1 MKTLHANQWTR
12 REFTVQSALAML
24 SGVTITLSSCG
35 DSNSS
40 TAPSTTSTSTPAS
53 APASAGDIVGAIGA
67 NHGHTA
73 VITAA
78 QLTTA
83 NAVDLDIS
91 GSANHPHTVNL
102 TATEVGQIAGG
113 TRVTK
118 LSSNNDGSGFGS
130 HTHTVTFN

>member
-1 MKTLHANQWTR
+1 MTMVNANQWTR

-24 SGVTITLSSCG
+24 SGVAITRLSCG

-40 TAPSTTSTSTPAS
+40 TAPSTTSTPTPAS
-53 APASAGDIVGAIGA
+53 AGANAGVVGA

-78 QLTTA
+78 QLTAA
-83 NAVDLDIS
+83 NAVSLDIS

-102 TATEVGQIAGG
+102 TDAEVGQIAGG
-113 TRVTK
+113 TRVIK
-118 LSSNNDGSGFGS
+118 PSSNNDG
-130 HTHTVTFN
+130 HAHTVTFS

>member
-1 MKTLHANQWTR
+1 MTMVNANQWTR

-24 SGVTITLSSCG
+24 SGVAITLSSCG

-40 TAPSTTSTSTPAS
+40 TAPSTTST
-53 APASAGDIVGAIGA
+53 PASAGANVGVVGA

-73 VITAA
+73 IITAA
-78 QLTTA
+78 QLTAA
-83 NAVDLDIS
+83 NAVSLDIS
-91 GSANHPHTVNL
+91 GSANHSHTVNL
-102 TATEVGQIAGG
+102 TDTEVGQIAGG

-118 LSSNNDGSGFGS
+118 PSSNNNGSGFGS

>member
-24 SGVTITLSSCG
+24 SGVAITLSSCGG

-40 TAPSTTSTSTPAS
+40 TAPSTTSTS
-53 APASAGDIVGAIGA
+53 APASAGDNVGVVGA
-67 NHGHTA
+67 NHEHTA

-78 QLTTA
+78 QLTAA

>member
-1 MKTLHANQWTR
+1 MKTVNANQWTR

-24 SGVTITLSSCG
+24 SGVAITLSSCG

-40 TAPSTTSTSTPAS
+40 TAPSTTST
-53 APASAGDIVGAIGA
+53 PASAGANVGVVGA

-73 VITAA
+73 IITAA
-78 QLTTA
+78 QLTAA
-83 NAVDLDIS
+83 NAVSLDIS

-102 TATEVGQIAGG
+102 TDTELGQIAGG
-113 TRVTK
+113 TRVMK
-118 LSSNNDGSGFGS
+118 PSSNNDGSGFGS

>member
-1 MKTLHANQWTR
+1 MKTVNANQWTR

-24 SGVTITLSSCG
+24 SGVAITLSSCG

-40 TAPSTTSTSTPAS
+40 TTPSTTSTPPPPPAT
-53 APASAGDIVGAIGA
+53 GDNVGVVGA
-67 NHGHTA
+67 NHGHSA

-78 QLTTA
+78 QLTAA
-83 NAVDLDIS
+83 NAVSLDIS

-102 TATEVGQIAGG
+102 TDTEVGQIAGG
-113 TRVTK
+113 TRVIK
-118 LSSNNDGSGFGS
+118 PSSNNDGSGFGS